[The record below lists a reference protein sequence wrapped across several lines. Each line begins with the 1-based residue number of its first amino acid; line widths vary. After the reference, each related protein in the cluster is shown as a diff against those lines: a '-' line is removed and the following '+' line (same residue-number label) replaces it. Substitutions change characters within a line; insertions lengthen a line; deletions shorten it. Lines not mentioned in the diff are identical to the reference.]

1 MPPRPAPA
9 ALPPPFA
16 AESPSLAP
24 AGQTHQAT
32 LPYGVDPVPSPPGLG
47 PHGLQRP
54 AAMAAAGSSLAA
66 ARPGGYR
73 DGAEDATTVPSAAIA
88 TTAVTAWWLWS
99 GPVIAGTVSV
109 LPFSWYGGGWPP
121 FAAPRP
127 GSPSTVPAGTPPGY
141 CWASCWPSLCAVA
154 NPWARSWAPFTSWG
168 AW

>member
-66 ARPGGYR
+66 APPGGDR
-73 DGAEDATTVPSAAIA
+73 GGAGGAAAGAAAGVGPPPATAR
-88 TTAVTAWWLWS
+88 
-99 GPVIAGTVSV
+99 
-109 LPFSWYGGGWPP
+109 GGG
-121 FAAPRP
+121 
-127 GSPSTVPAGTPPGY
+127 GG
-141 CWASCWPSLCAVA
+141 
-154 NPWARSWAPFTSWG
+154 
-168 AW
+168 